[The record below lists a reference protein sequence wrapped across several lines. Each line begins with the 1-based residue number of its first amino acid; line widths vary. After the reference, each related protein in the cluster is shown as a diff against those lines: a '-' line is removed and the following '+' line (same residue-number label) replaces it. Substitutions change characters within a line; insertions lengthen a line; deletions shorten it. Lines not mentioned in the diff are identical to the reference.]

1 MAPDLRPLPFVRVAP
16 LAVALLLALGATA
29 ALAAKKKVAG
39 AAAPTACSDFY
50 QVVNQPWLSAH
61 PLPTGLTSY
70 SWGFAIVAALLFAS
84 VIPAWRDHR

>member
-39 AAAPTACSDFY
+39 AAAPTA
-50 QVVNQPWLSAH
+50 
-61 PLPTGLTSY
+61 
-70 SWGFAIVAALLFAS
+70 
-84 VIPAWRDHR
+84 